1 MKLIIVR
8 HGQAE
13 HNVHSLMVG
22 HGDSILTDKGEEQVS
37 LVAEKLRDEH
47 IDAAYSSDLT
57 RALHT
62 AQGIMRH
69 HPHVEL
75 NVTTALREVDMGEL
89 EGKTKAEFHSAVKK
103 SGKRWFEL
111 APKGGESMIDTRARA
126 AEFIERLFLEQK
138 GKTVLLVSHGGFIRA
153 LLAHILKHDFRT
165 DQPLRIINTAVTV
178 VEMRD
183 DDTHVAHIIN
193 DASHLDD
200 ESRS

>member
-1 MKLIIVR
+1 
-8 HGQAE
+8 
-13 HNVHSLMVG
+13 
-22 HGDSILTDKGEEQVS
+22 

-178 VEMRD
+178 VKRLKGRGAKRWLESGDGWRHDLAAD
-183 DDTHVAHIIN
+183 DRVYGAYAGVI
-193 DASHLDD
+193 
-200 ESRS
+200 RKGRP